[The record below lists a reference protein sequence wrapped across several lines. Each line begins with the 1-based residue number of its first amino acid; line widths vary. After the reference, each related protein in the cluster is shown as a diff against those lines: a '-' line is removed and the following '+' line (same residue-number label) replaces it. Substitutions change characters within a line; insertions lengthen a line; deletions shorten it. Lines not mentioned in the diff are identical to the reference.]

1 MIRRLVN
8 TWAAAVFGWILL
20 ILLVGI
26 MIALL
31 R

>member
-8 TWAAAVFGWILL
+8 TWAVAVVGWTLL
-20 ILLVGI
+20 IVLVGI